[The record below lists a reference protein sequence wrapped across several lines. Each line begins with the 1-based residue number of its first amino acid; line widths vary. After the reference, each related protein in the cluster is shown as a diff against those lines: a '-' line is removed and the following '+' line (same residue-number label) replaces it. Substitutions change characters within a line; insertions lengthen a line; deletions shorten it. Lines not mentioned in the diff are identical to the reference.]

1 MTRWQRPSS
10 AAVVY
15 TCLGSPLTLSTA
27 LRLGMGDSSKEEEE
41 IPLLL
46 TKPRKEAKIVGKKE
60 TRGGK
65 KGTSCILTVGSTGT
79 GKTSTINIF
88 TGAKEEVGD
97 SVFSKTS
104 VTKTVEDKKH
114 SKGVPWVDNPGWAD
128 TGGKSDNESFK
139 DLLRHLVGNNIQ
151 SVAAVVWCV
160 SPNERMDMTLQAQAK
175 LINMLTKGE
184 DHGKIWANV
193 IILSKGTL
201 KRTAKED
208 CIGAEMAA
216 REICKTASPRSLGYK
231 FAEEDDLED
240 LSTEVR
246 KKRRLLTEPEVLE
259 QLEQEIAKLPEP
271 VQVVFSNKK
280 CKDCGQTGDPRLME
294 DMCHRKMVLGH
305 KGALRLKKKHS
316 KPLIGAAYA
325 AGAVGVIGLGTASAL
340 VPGSE
345 LLLIGV
351 STTLAI
357 SIVVCPTCFIS
368 SCYRF
373 LS

>member
-1 MTRWQRPSS
+1 M
-10 AAVVY
+10 
-15 TCLGSPLTLSTA
+15 
-27 LRLGMGDSSKEEEE
+27 EEEE
-41 IPLLL
+41 ALLL
-46 TKPRKEAKIVGKKE
+46 KTPGKLEAKIVGKKE

-65 KGTSCILTVGSTGT
+65 KGISCILTVGSTGT

-97 SVFSKTS
+97 SVFSKTC

-114 SKGVPWVDNPGWAD
+114 TGGVPWVDNPGWAD
-128 TGGKSDNESFK
+128 TGGKSDNLVFK
-139 DLLRHLVGNNIQ
+139 GLLRHLVENNIQ
-151 SVAAVVWCV
+151 SVVAVVWCV
-160 SPNERMDMTLQAQAK
+160 TPNARMDMTLQTQAK
-175 LINMLTKGE
+175 LIDMLTKDG
-184 DHGKIWANV
+184 DKGKIWANV

-201 KRTAKED
+201 KKTAKED

-216 REICKTASPRSLGYK
+216 REICKTASPISLGYK

-240 LSTEVR
+240 LSTDVR
-246 KKRRLLTEPEVLE
+246 KKRRLLTEPEILE
-259 QLEQEIAKLPEP
+259 QLEQEISKLPEP

-280 CKDCGQTGDPRLME
+280 CKDCGQTGDPRLM
-294 DMCHRKMVLGH
+294 DDWCHRKMMLGH
-305 KGALRLKKKHS
+305 TGALRLKKKHS

-351 STTLAI
+351 G
-357 SIVVCPTCFIS
+357 F
-368 SCYRF
+368 
-373 LS
+373 